1 MSDSQQAPQAPPSAP
16 AAPAAP
22 AAPPAPQELRK
33 SILIVKSQTKTLSS
47 VETFLKNRDWH
58 IQSTTEIKDAL
69 TYIIKHKPSFV
80 MISMDHPNKK
90 VRQMPKLLA
99 SAFPVYVIAFS
110 ESNTTQAYKN
120 LLDSGCNYRINPP
133 VTGPAVERTIN
144 KIIKDKETAEEE
156 AKKQNQAA
164 RDEIQGANG
173 TGNAV
178 LKGEKGGD
186 SHGSDSIS
194 VSGSG
199 KSGHG
204 PAYMG
209 GSGHGH
215 QQGPA
220 YMGGSGGHQSEQG
233 AAYLGNSG
241 TNPDGT
247 PAPIYGAGAEGSG
260 DIVARSGEA
269 PSFNINSAKNILREM
284 HDGEEAHDVDL
295 DEAILTS
302 EAEALGGGAKGG
314 GPAILRSSNDVA
326 GHHDDEDHSAPDAL
340 TATAADHHDETS
352 DGESTGGG
360 FAHGKKKKKGAS
372 GPSVLGG
379 SSAEEETSSRDGGPA
394 KAGAVGGG
402 FAKSGK
408 GKESGPAYM
417 GGESSGEGGPGV
429 IIAKGEKSKVHSAVS
444 EGAGMGDHH
453 QSGEGSGS
461 QASGPTFTGDGMIG
475 KAHDAPTMEKGKVPD
490 SIGRKHHNPSA
501 KPEAQYSE
509 EDIGDG
515 GNAGPTPIVDAS
527 RVKPGGA
534 AAPLNQGGKST
545 DSAAAPGAPAKM
557 GGADTIKVGSK
568 VSGWQKQENIIVKGA
583 HKALED
589 SVDIRDGKIE
599 HKVEQASNVACI
611 VVESARF
618 SGYLVAAMGK
628 NHKVDAKFIKVIKD
642 RLYKFLE
649 SAGEKVNQDEQMGIK
664 IKQVDFEDWALE
676 YADFLRKSV
685 HEGQEIA
692 MAFFPFAEAKTQ
704 VQDSASADMGAVK
717 IEDIQGD
724 QQVDF
729 NVYIYMPTNK
739 KYVLYT
745 PRGSKFYGNQK
756 DRLMTMGVTQLHV
769 KRTELMDVS
778 KYRAQNYLN
787 SKIEE
792 FENKKKASKS
802 KTA

>member
-58 IQSTTEIKDAL
+58 LQSTTEIKDAL

-156 AKKQNQAA
+156 AKKQSQAA
-164 RDEIQGANG
+164 REEIQSSHGG
-173 TGNAV
+173 GPTV
-178 LKGEKGGD
+178 FKGEKGEGGH
-186 SHGSDSIS
+186 SHGHDSIS

-199 KSGHG
+199 KNGSGPAYMGGSGGHGHQSG

-209 GSGHGH
+209 GSGHGNSEN
-215 QQGPA
+215 GA
-220 YMGGSGGHQSEQG
+220 SYMGNAGP
-233 AAYLGNSG
+233 
-241 TNPDGT
+241 NPDGT
-247 PAPIYGAGAEGSG
+247 PAAIYSAGAEGSG
-260 DIVARSGEA
+260 DVVGSTSGEA
-269 PSFNINSAKNILREM
+269 PSFNINTAKNILREM
-284 HDGEEAHDVDL
+284 NDGSHDEEL
-295 DEAILTS
+295 NEEILS
-302 EAEALGGGAKGG
+302 SSDAGSLGGGHHAKGG
-314 GPAILRSSNDVA
+314 GPAVLRKEDVA
-326 GHHDDEDHSAPDAL
+326 EHADDDHSAPDAL
-340 TATAADHHDETS
+340 TASSAGHDHHDGS
-352 DGESTGGG
+352 HDGEGDSHEGGRPGKAGPLGGG
-360 FAHGKKKKKGAS
+360 FASGKKD
-372 GPSVLGG
+372 PQ
-379 SSAEEETSSRDGGPA
+379 
-394 KAGAVGGG
+394 
-402 FAKSGK
+402 
-408 GKESGPAYM
+408 SGPAYR
-417 GGESSGEGGPGV
+417 GGESAGDGGPGV
-429 IIAKGEKSKVHSAVS
+429 IVAKGEKSKVHSAVS

-453 QSGEGSGS
+453 QSGEGTGS
-461 QASGPTFTGDGMIG
+461 QAGGPNFIGDGMIG
-475 KAHDAPTMEKGKVPD
+475 KAYDAPDLNKAKAPD
-490 SIGRKHHNPSA
+490 SIGRKNQNHGS

-509 EDIGDG
+509 EDIDNG
-515 GNAGPTPIVDAS
+515 GTAGPVPIVDEKRAKS
-527 RVKPGGA
+527 PSG
-534 AAPLNQGGKST
+534 APLAGHGKST
-545 DSAAAPGAPAKM
+545 DSSTGKGAAAKAGQS
-557 GGADTIKVGSK
+557 DTIKVGSK
-568 VSGWQKQENIIVKGA
+568 VNGWQKQESIVVKGA

-589 SVDIRDGKIE
+589 TVDVKDGKVE
-599 HKVEQASNVACI
+599 HKLEQASNVACI

-628 NHKVDAKFIKVIKD
+628 NHKVDTKFIKVIKD
-642 RLYKFLE
+642 RLYKFLAE
-649 SAGEKVNQDEQMGIK
+649 AGETVKEDEQMGIK

-769 KRTELMDVS
+769 KRTELQDVS

-787 SKIEE
+787 SKIQE
-792 FENKKKASKS
+792 FEDKKKAAKG
-802 KTA
+802 KVA